1 MRQLVAIL
9 RRFDMV
15 QVVKLR
21 KIGKNPK
28 NFRKNRVFEANKIA
42 QAENFRNLLTLS
54 ERAFSCGSV
63 FKSLNCLGEKGLEKN
78 SRNLLMQR
86 DVTFWQKNR
95 RNCHCA
101 TAPSTR
107 SLREGPGVMGSTEV
121 RPSTPNCMGFVK
133 IRFSQKIQQHSDFYS
148 PFSQRPMIVG

>member
-1 MRQLVAIL
+1 MRQLVVIL
-9 RRFDMV
+9 RRFHMV

-42 QAENFRNLLTLS
+42 RAENFRNLLTWS

-63 FKSLNCLGEKGLEKN
+63 FKSLNCLGEKGLKKN

-86 DVTFWQKNR
+86 NVTFWQKKQAQLPLRDSSEHTISSRGPRSNGFYGS
-95 RNCHCA
+95 
-101 TAPSTR
+101 APKH
-107 SLREGPGVMGSTEV
+107 LQLYGVRQNTLFAK
-121 RPSTPNCMGFVK
+121 T
-133 IRFSQKIQQHSDFYS
+133 QQHSDFYS